1 MILKLVK
8 TDDILKTLGQNKKD
22 SQILV
27 GFALETENGIE
38 NAKKKLHSKNLD
50 MIVLNTMNEAGVGFK
65 TKTNKVNII
74 TKDDEIRAFELK
86 PKSEVAQ
93 DVLDAV
99 YQLLKK

>member
-1 MILKLVK
+1 KLVK
-8 TDDILKTLGQNKKD
+8 TEDILKTLGQNKKEN
-22 SQILV
+22 QFLV
-27 GFALETENGIE
+27 GFALETENGLE

-74 TKDDEIRAFELK
+74 TKDDNVVDFELK

-93 DVLDAV
+93 DILNSI
-99 YQLLKK
+99 YQSFTK

>member
-1 MILKLVK
+1 
-8 TDDILKTLGQNKKD
+8 
-22 SQILV
+22 
-27 GFALETENGIE
+27 
-38 NAKKKLHSKNLD
+38 

-74 TKDDEIRAFELK
+74 TNDDEVRDYELK

-99 YQLLKK
+99 YQLFAKQSL

>member
-1 MILKLVK
+1 
-8 TDDILKTLGQNKKD
+8 
-22 SQILV
+22 
-27 GFALETENGIE
+27 
-38 NAKKKLHSKNLD
+38 

-74 TKDDEIRAFELK
+74 TKDDEVRDYELK

-99 YQLLKK
+99 YQLLAK